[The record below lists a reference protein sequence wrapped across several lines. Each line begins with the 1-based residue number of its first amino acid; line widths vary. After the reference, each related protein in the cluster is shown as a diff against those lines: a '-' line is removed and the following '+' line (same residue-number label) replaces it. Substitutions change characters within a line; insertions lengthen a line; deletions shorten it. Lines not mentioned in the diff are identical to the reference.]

1 MNAEHRRLEAIVHG
15 YVQGVGF
22 RWSTRDVARR
32 LNLRGYVRNCWDR
45 TVEVVAEGPE
55 RTLRE
60 LLAFL
65 EVGPS
70 AASVDRVD
78 ANWLP
83 GRGEF
88 YGFEVR
94 F

>member
-1 MNAEHRRLEAIVHG
+1 MGTEQKQLEAIVHG

-22 RWSTRDVARR
+22 RWRTREVARR
-32 LNLRGYVRNCWDR
+32 LNLRGYVRNRRDR

-65 EVGPS
+65 RNGPS

-78 ANWLP
+78 VKWLP
-83 GRGEF
+83 CSGR
-88 YGFEVR
+88 YQGFEVR